1 MEDLPSC
8 DPTNGCGEA
17 LGLTARDLDQASQES
32 ACCRAVPM
40 LAQHRVEE
48 IPVPVD
54 GPVEV
59 APAAADLH
67 VGLVQILGAPATT
80 SALRTQLLADHW
92 REAILPAADGL
103 MTDLVAALHEE
114 LCDVTEAELVA

>member
-1 MEDLPSC
+1 MSFDDDFESIFGAILPVPEPQVKIVEDEDRLSLGSRELVIINSPGHAPHHIAIF
-8 DPTNGCGEA
+8 DTKTKGLFCGEA

-54 GPVEV
+54 RP
-59 APAAADLH
+59 
-67 VGLVQILGAPATT
+67 I
-80 SALRTQLLADHW
+80 
-92 REAILPAADGL
+92 
-103 MTDLVAALHEE
+103 
-114 LCDVTEAELVA
+114 